1 MSKLSI
7 YFSEAYGDEVKPK
20 HVKSFGGWVFHF
32 REDWPNEAD
41 CYKLD
46 NDFFERN
53 SLFCECWDEVKIEL
67 SPFGTKDKDIL
78 SETVAKLDREYNEY
92 LTEMGVLD

>member
-1 MSKLSI
+1 MSKLSV
-7 YFSEAYGDEVKPK
+7 YFSELYGDEVKPK

-32 REDWPNEAD
+32 RENWPNEAD

-46 NDFFERN
+46 GGW
-53 SLFCECWDEVKIEL
+53 FCECWSEVKVEV
-67 SPFGTKDKDIL
+67 SPFGTKDKSIL
-78 SETVAKLDREYNEY
+78 AETVAKLDREYNEY